1 MRIFPLTLKMENKMN
16 NSPIR
21 KVFLISGGLMT
32 IFLLLKYMLN
42 LDVNLIGFFSL
53 ESLIKILIGL
63 LFIISSFLAYKN
75 YNKN

>member
-1 MRIFPLTLKMENKMN
+1 MN